1 MIIFT
6 LYLSS
11 VSFWS
16 LIFPWPL
23 GFFVPARIQ
32 KIYTKKHTHLDVTNC
47 VLFSSL
53 CADQEENEIFLLCPG
68 VSTSKPWRTWRW
80 KMTTAKT
87 YPLFIVVKND
97 GILPFMQL
105 MCYDISDSS
114 ILFCETFLYSFVHIQ
129 NLQQWLSW
137 SRPDAPSRRRSLCT
151 VLGSL
156 HCEFVISQKA
166 VPHYVTSS
174 TLFLWYFMH
183 VKETDVEKD
192 VTCLYCALIYS
203 MYIIC
208 MYIHHSKFWGSR
220 IFFSLSF
227 K

>member
-23 GFFVPARIQ
+23 GFFDPARIQ

-87 YPLFIVVKND
+87 YPLFNCYEESWQIMEYCPFCTSCAMTFQ
-97 GILPFMQL
+97 ILPFCSVKPSFTPLYTFRIYSSGSHGPVL
-105 MCYDISDSS
+105 MLLHGGGHSALSWAV
-114 ILFCETFLYSFVHIQ
+114 FTVSFVH
-129 NLQQWLSW
+129 LTK
-137 SRPDAPSRRRSLCT
+137 PYHT
-151 VLGSL
+151 
-156 HCEFVISQKA
+156 
-166 VPHYVTSS
+166 T
-174 TLFLWYFMH
+174 
-183 VKETDVEKD
+183 
-192 VTCLYCALIYS
+192 
-203 MYIIC
+203 
-208 MYIHHSKFWGSR
+208 
-220 IFFSLSF
+220 
-227 K
+227 